1 MHTHIELCKDMQKYW
16 LSHDQAGTT
25 TLPPNKLATFQ
36 LCGGGRTRLRLFFMS
51 VCILSRLFLIGRQKL
66 IFSFIFL
73 QEIKWNDYYVDCL
86 SKFRNQNSS
95 ESNHSVLLHT
105 YLSLLAKVR
114 EWSWVKLRE
123 SERSW
128 VEREVELWV
137 FIFSFTN
144 KVEVELRL
152 ATHFHPDVRQQR
164 CYEPRMSPIQLS
176 LLWLNA
182 LVLSWA
188 GPICWARKWGPWK
201 FWRRWHVSPHE
212 KVGGAQ

>member
-1 MHTHIELCKDMQKYW
+1 MWWGADTVEAIFHVRLHPFQAILDWAAKINFFFHISTRDQVERLLCW
-16 LSHDQAGTT
+16 L
-25 TLPPNKLATFQ
+25 FE
-36 LCGGGRTRLRLFFMS
+36 F
-51 VCILSRLFLIGRQKL
+51 
-66 IFSFIFL
+66 
-73 QEIKWNDYYVDCL
+73 
-86 SKFRNQNSS
+86 KFRNQNSS

-114 EWSWVKLRE
+114 ERSWVKLRE

-128 VEREVELWV
+128 VEREVELWE
-137 FIFSFTN
+137 FIFSFTS

-164 CYEPRMSPIQLS
+164 CYEPRMSPIQLP
-176 LLWLNA
+176 LLWLNV

-201 FWRRWHVSPHE
+201 FWRRWHASWQSRWRTVAFSPSRSMRRSPIS
-212 KVGGAQ
+212 